1 METNEAFSGIQELV
15 LTSFYFV
22 KTIMAHN
29 NIHKFCQIIKKL
41 ICFMI
46 FVQDETVLNIFFPV
60 QALRQKFL
68 GLKESLKREKEEEER
83 YVLGFLRDCS

>member
-1 METNEAFSGIQELV
+1 
-15 LTSFYFV
+15 
-22 KTIMAHN
+22 
-29 NIHKFCQIIKKL
+29 
-41 ICFMI
+41 MI